1 MLYTAFSFFAYNS
14 AVEAPHSLDDV
25 PRIARRTLHVEV
37 LDRLRDLIIEGR
49 LPPGARINEGQI
61 GAQLGV
67 SRTPLREAIKT
78 LASEGLVEI
87 VQAKGAVVRRFS
99 VRDLQ
104 EILEVLKTIEQLGAR
119 LTCQHADEAT
129 LRHLNDLHRRM
140 MDLYALGERLEYFK
154 LNQAIHTGFVQAS
167 GNAVLA
173 EMHQT
178 LQARIKR
185 MRYIGNEQ
193 PEKWAGAVAEH
204 QEMIEALNRRDGERL
219 AEVVGRHL
227 DQTLIRVRDII

>member
-1 MLYTAFSFFAYNS
+1 
-14 AVEAPHSLDDV
+14 VEAPDSLDDV
-25 PRIARRTLHVEV
+25 PRIARRTLQVEV

-119 LTCQHADEAT
+119 LTCRHADEAT

-154 LNQAIHTGFVQAS
+154 LNQAIHTGFVEAS

-185 MRYIGNEQ
+185 MRFIGNEQ

-204 QEMIEALNRRDGERL
+204 EEMIEALNRRDGERL

>member
-185 MRYIGNEQ
+185 MRFIGNEQ